1 MDTIT
6 TDDDMRLL
14 LSDCEIGLMQD
25 DLQFREDDP
34 SEFSVL
40 FAIFGHNENYM
51 LMANTKV
58 DMPYSLPKGDALP
71 KGLPPAEAPNCQ
83 T

>member
-1 MDTIT
+1 MLQEEQEQLEQQPLSVPSMDTIT

-34 SEFSVL
+34 SEFSKLYISEKNVEL
-40 FAIFGHNENYM
+40 SR
-51 LMANTKV
+51 K
-58 DMPYSLPKGDALP
+58 
-71 KGLPPAEAPNCQ
+71 
-83 T
+83 